1 MPSTLEQRAAWLAVA
16 LELVT
21 PDVVTRHDALNLV
34 RGGAPTTDPVPDAPS
49 LAECER
55 RMMGQTGCTPAVAR
69 AYVAQAVRRR
79 RAENA
84 TGRKA

>member
-1 MPSTLEQRAAWLAVA
+1 MPSTLSQRAAWLAVA

-34 RGGAPTTDPVPDAPS
+34 RGADPTPATIPDAPS

-55 RMMGQTGCTPAVAR
+55 RMIEQTECTPAVAR
-69 AYVAQAVRRR
+69 SYVAQAVRRR
-79 RAENA
+79 RAERT

>member
-1 MPSTLEQRAAWLAVA
+1 MPSTLSQLAAWLAVA

-34 RGGAPTTDPVPDAPS
+34 RGAAPGPAAIPDAPS

-55 RMMGQTGCTPAVAR
+55 RMMEQTGCTPAVAR

-79 RAENA
+79 RAERT

>member
-1 MPSTLEQRAAWLAVA
+1 MPSTLSQRAAWLAVA

-21 PDVVTRHDALNLV
+21 PDVQARHDALNVL
-34 RGGAPTTDPVPDAPS
+34 RLAKTPEPIPDAPS

-55 RMMGQTGCTPAVAR
+55 RMIEQTECTPAVAR

-79 RAENA
+79 RAERT